1 MKSVYKQIEGHQL
14 VDQKLNEPSTS
25 PTFRSGRV
33 DFGSEFVFLD
43 AEDLA
48 AEENANLAAIYPEK
62 SVSER
67 VIHFKKSGPYT
78 EEAP

>member
-1 MKSVYKQIEGHQL
+1 M
-14 VDQKLNEPSTS
+14 DQKQDEPSAS

-33 DFGSEFVFLD
+33 DFNSEFVFLD